1 MLTYTGAAKF
11 IKQILTDV
19 KEQIDNNTIIGNF
32 NTPLTSVDRSEK
44 KISKAKV
51 VLNYKLD

>member
-19 KEQIDNNTIIGNF
+19 KEQIDNNTIMGDF
-32 NTPLTSVDRSEK
+32 NTPLTSVDRSERK
-44 KISKAKV
+44 SV
-51 VLNYKLD
+51 RQRWS